1 MTYEKVTQE
10 LEKTREKIRQ
20 LTEKEK
26 KLAETKQQME
36 DMEYLRIIRV
46 HHVSPEQLQ
55 SMIAQGKAEQRA
67 ILARREEQTG

>member
-20 LTEKEK
+20 LTVKEK
-26 KLAETKQQME
+26 KLAEAKQQME

-67 ILARREEQTG
+67 ILAQREERKE